1 MAEIGLDLLTGARLL
16 ALLNIAMADAV
27 ISVFEAKYVYEF
39 WRPITAIRAAD
50 IDGNP
55 ATAADPTWA
64 PYSSSRP
71 HTPSTPPP
79 TPS

>member
-1 MAEIGLDLLTGARLL
+1 MGFDLLTSARVF

-27 ISVFEAKYVYEF
+27 ISVFEAKYVYDF

-50 IDGNP
+50 LDGNR

-64 PYSSSRP
+64 PYLVI
-71 HTPSTPPP
+71 TPPHP
-79 TPS
+79 EYPVRPRRR